1 MCRFSS
7 QILIRMESVEKT
19 MSIFGGMERTAYRPN
34 EVKTL
39 LELRDELHKKESQK
53 LQLLVAGLIVV
64 CFFLSF
70 AVAMLW

>member
-1 MCRFSS
+1 
-7 QILIRMESVEKT
+7 MELVEKT
-19 MSIFGGMERTAYRPN
+19 MSVFGGMERTAYRPN

-39 LELRDELHKKESQK
+39 LELRDELHNKENQK

-70 AVAMLW
+70 AVVMLW

>member
-7 QILIRMESVEKT
+7 QILIKMETVEKT
-19 MSIFGGMERTAYRPN
+19 MSVFGGMERTAYRPN

>member
-1 MCRFSS
+1 
-7 QILIRMESVEKT
+7 MESVEKT
-19 MSIFGGMERTAYRPN
+19 MSVFGGMERTAYRPN

>member
-1 MCRFSS
+1 
-7 QILIRMESVEKT
+7 MESVEKT
-19 MSIFGGMERTAYRPN
+19 MSVFGGMERTVYRPN
-34 EVKTL
+34 EVKKL
-39 LELRDELHKKESQK
+39 LELRNESYKKESQK